1 MIFAF
6 VLTAALAV
14 IDSRAQSAPKILWE
28 YKTGG

>member
-6 VLTAALAV
+6 VLTALAV